1 MDTGAAINPLAI
13 ANTTSQGLNES
24 HNWSVNASAYLE
36 IQPIRNLIYKS
47 QFSYRFGNS
56 SYRSMTRVHS
66 SGTNVATQ
74 DNASQSTDSWSNIS
88 FENTLNYKFDLNR
101 HNIDI
106 VLGQSIE
113 QNKFGEHL
121 EASGNNL
128 LFGNS
133 WDHAYLDNAQIKK
146 LADVSIGG
154 HPAND
159 SSLASFFG
167 RVNYNFSEKY
177 MLQATVRADGSSN
190 FARGHR
196 WGIFPSASAG
206 WVVTNEEFME
216 SVRSVMDFFKIRASW
231 GQNGNCNIPNFQYLT
246 QVGFNES
253 DAYFFGVGNHEEATT
268 GGSFNVLGNPELTWE
283 TSEQLNIGIDA
294 RFLDSRLGLTF
305 DWYKKTTKDW
315 LVRAP
320 ILGVY
325 GIGAPYINGGD
336 VENKGI
342 ELSLSWNDQLDNG
355 LRYGI
360 TANMSYNKNEVT
372 KLANAEGI
380 IHGPGS
386 RLAPARRRSLPC
398 AGRQA
403 HRFLLRLRHERRV
416 PERRTDPPVLREV
429 RGQASWRKRQA
440 ETG

>member
-1 MDTGAAINPLAI
+1 MYWNNVHDLMNANPLLPVRDADGNYYTNAEMSADGWTLGAAINPLAI

-167 RVNYNFSEKY
+167 RVNYNFSENTCCRPQSAPTV
-177 MLQATVRADGSSN
+177 LQTLPEATAGVSSPP
-190 FARGHR
+190 HR
-196 WGIFPSASAG
+196 
-206 WVVTNEEFME
+206 
-216 SVRSVMDFFKIRASW
+216 
-231 GQNGNCNIPNFQYLT
+231 
-246 QVGFNES
+246 QVG
-253 DAYFFGVGNHEEATT
+253 
-268 GGSFNVLGNPELTWE
+268 
-283 TSEQLNIGIDA
+283 
-294 RFLDSRLGLTF
+294 
-305 DWYKKTTKDW
+305 
-315 LVRAP
+315 
-320 ILGVY
+320 
-325 GIGAPYINGGD
+325 
-336 VENKGI
+336 
-342 ELSLSWNDQLDNG
+342 
-355 LRYGI
+355 
-360 TANMSYNKNEVT
+360 
-372 KLANAEGI
+372 
-380 IHGPGS
+380 
-386 RLAPARRRSLPC
+386 
-398 AGRQA
+398 
-403 HRFLLRLRHERRV
+403 
-416 PERRTDPPVLREV
+416 
-429 RGQASWRKRQA
+429 
-440 ETG
+440 